1 MMVNEPLRQ
10 VVQNPRGGGVRLMDV
25 PAPQVVPGH
34 LLVDVRASLISAG
47 TERMVTAFA
56 EKSLLGKARA
66 RPDLV
71 RQVREKAQRDGIR
84 ATWQSINARLDD
96 PLPLGYAAAGEV
108 LAVGAGLEGMFRA
121 GDRVAIGG
129 AGAANHA
136 DVDLVPGNLAV
147 KMPDSVPFEAG
158 CFATL
163 GAIALHSVRLARPQ
177 LGEWTGI
184 VGAGLVGLLAVQFA
198 RLSGAK
204 VAVLDYDRERLA
216 LAQSLGSA
224 FTWNLSDGDPAAAL
238 REASGG
244 FGCDAVVLAA
254 ATDSAEPFE
263 SAAAIARD
271 RATVCMVG
279 ISGTAFPYRAFMHKE
294 LNIVVARS
302 YGPGR
307 YDPAYE
313 RQGLAYPEGYV
324 RWTETENLRTVV
336 DLLADGRLDVESLTT
351 HRFPF
356 AAAEEAYR
364 LMAERRE
371 PHLGIVLEYEKRDLP
386 QPKALQP
393 LPVRRRGPQPCTVGV
408 IGAGQFAR
416 TIILPRLAK
425 LPELQ
430 LKTVA
435 SARGLS
441 AELARSRFGFAEA
454 AGDADAVLNDPAI
467 SAVFVLSPHG
477 THAEL
482 AARALAMGKSVYVE
496 KPLALNRSE
505 LVAVMQAAQ
514 DAPGILQAGFN
525 RRFAPLTVELVSRLK
540 MLPGRRQIVIRVNA
554 GPADKSSW
562 EAEAGQG
569 GGRVLGEACHF
580 VDLAQWLA
588 GSPLV
593 SVQAVAGGVGG
604 GGTAEDFG
612 AQLTFADGSLA
623 TLAYTTT
630 GDRGYSKESIEVF
643 CAGEVFRL
651 EDFRELVTVRGG
663 RARRQRA
670 AQDKG
675 HMAALQAFTDAV
687 RDGGP
692 APMAADGLFR
702 SSLATIALKESMLS
716 GAQVRLDGA
725 AAAAEALL
733 AEARGDG

>member
-1 MMVNEPLRQ
+1 LV
-10 VVQNPRGGGVRLMDV
+10 DV
-25 PAPQVVPGH
+25 PLPQVVTGH
-34 LLVDVRASLISAG
+34 VLVDVRASLISAG

-108 LAVGAGLEGMFRA
+108 LAVGAGLEGRFCV

-147 KMPDSVPFEAG
+147 KMPDEVPYDAG

-163 GAIALHSVRLARPQ
+163 GAIALHSVRLVRPQ
-177 LGEWTGI
+177 LGEWVGI
-184 VGAGLVGLLAVQFA
+184 VGAGLVGLLAAQFA

-204 VAVLDYDRERLA
+204 VAVFDYDRERLA
-216 LAQSLGSA
+216 LARSLGA
-224 FTWNLSDGDPAAAL
+224 GFVWDLGDGDPAAAL
-238 REASGG
+238 LGASGG
-244 FGCDAVVLAA
+244 LGCDSVVLAA
-254 ATDSAEPFE
+254 STDSAGPFE
-263 SAAAIARD
+263 TAATIARD

-307 YDPAYE
+307 YDPVYE
-313 RQGLAYPEGYV
+313 RQGMAYPEGYV
-324 RWTETENLRTVV
+324 RWTETENLRAVV
-336 DLLADGRLDVESLTT
+336 DLLADRRLDVASLTT
-351 HRFPF
+351 HRIPF
-356 AAAEEAYR
+356 VEAEAAYR

-371 PHLGIVLEYEKRDLP
+371 PHLGIVLEYEKRRLP
-386 QPKALQP
+386 QTGGLRP
-393 LPVRRRGPQPCTVGV
+393 LPVRRRGPQACVVGV

-416 TIILPRLAK
+416 TVILPRLAK
-425 LPELQ
+425 LPEVQ
-430 LKTVA
+430 LKTVV

-441 AELARSRFGFAEA
+441 AELARSRFGFAAA

-467 SAVFVLSPHG
+467 AAVFVLSPHG

-482 AARALAMGKSVYVE
+482 AVRALALGKSVYVE
-496 KPLALNRSE
+496 KPLALNRAE
-505 LVAVMQAAQ
+505 LEAVKQEAQ
-514 DAPGILQAGFN
+514 DAPGILQVGFN
-525 RRFAPLTVELVSRLK
+525 RRFAPLTIELLSRLK

-554 GPADKSSW
+554 GLVGKDSW
-562 EAEAGQG
+562 ESEAGQG

-580 VDLAQWLA
+580 VDLAQCLA
-588 GSPLV
+588 GAPLTA
-593 SVQAVAGGVGG
+593 VQAAAAGTGSNGV
-604 GGTAEDFG
+604 AEDFG
-612 AQLTFADGSLA
+612 AQMMFADGSLA

-630 GDRGYSKESIEVF
+630 GDRSYSKESVEVF

-651 EDFRELVTVRGG
+651 DDFRELVTVRGG
-663 RARRQRA
+663 RTRRQRA

-675 HMAALQAFTDAV
+675 HMPALQAFAEAV

-692 APMAADGLFR
+692 GPMALDGLFR
-702 SSLATIALKESMLS
+702 SSLATIALKESMLT
-716 GAQVRLDGA
+716 GAQVRLDRA
-725 AAAAEALL
+725 VAPVEAIL
-733 AEARGDG
+733 AEPGGDG